1 MLEVGFT
8 GDAAALGIDERC
20 SDALRS
26 EHMGMLSMLAGVS
39 RVSAPAP
46 RPKRATGDT
55 HASTPRTGPEQA
67 AQRFK
72 LALQAVRISPDLN
85 GWFGKMLAQP
95 AFAAKMM
102 AAGWS
107 CNCSPKT
114 DAEFSATLGRTR
126 TPHAQA
132 RAGRTAE
139 ASAEADDQVAAA
151 RAEAGRAAASS
162 ADQPHKPPN
171 DSSIAGAESIDRAR
185 KNKNKR
191 SLLTPGG
198 PANDS
203 KQARVGSPV
212 FAGGFFAQK

>member
-20 SDALRS
+20 SNALRS

-55 HASTPRTGPEQA
+55 HARTPLTGPEQA

-126 TPHAQA
+126 TLHAQA

-139 ASAEADDQVAAA
+139 ASAE
-151 RAEAGRAAASS
+151 
-162 ADQPHKPPN
+162 PPN

-191 SLLTPGG
+191 SLLTPDG